1 MAKEEAAQDAPAPK
15 SKKKLLIIIV
25 AAVLALA
32 LVGGGAAFFLLGKK
46 PDAEQQAEHG
56 EEEEGEAEAHPP
68 VYEKLET
75 FTVNL
80 ADGETFLQVE
90 VSLLLAD
97 LKQQE
102 KVKMHMP
109 EVRDALLR
117 LLSSKSPEELATTE
131 GKDKLA
137 SEVQG
142 SVNEILG
149 VKKAAKGVKKVLFNA
164 FIIQ

>member
-1 MAKEEAAQDAPAPK
+1 MHLWVFDFDGTLSTMVPDRDAAKQ
-15 SKKKLLIIIV
+15 
-25 AAVLALA
+25 
-32 LVGGGAAFFLLGKK
+32 GR
-46 PDAEQQAEHG
+46 
-56 EEEEGEAEAHPP
+56 
-68 VYEKLET
+68 
-75 FTVNL
+75 
-80 ADGETFLQVE
+80 
-90 VSLLLAD
+90 SLM
-97 LKQQE
+97 KQQE